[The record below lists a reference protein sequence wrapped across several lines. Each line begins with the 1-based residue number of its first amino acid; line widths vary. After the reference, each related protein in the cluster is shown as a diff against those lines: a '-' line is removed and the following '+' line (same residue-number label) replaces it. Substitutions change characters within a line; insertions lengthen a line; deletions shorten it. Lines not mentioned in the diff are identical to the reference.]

1 MDTKQQI
8 LDIRKVCGYDFI
20 KMASFYNDKPIE
32 ATFNGKKLDNYT
44 LAIHFI
50 NDEFLKA
57 EQSTYLVFENDELIY
72 AGYYST
78 SFEDR
83 WIKKQSGIYYC
94 WHSENI
100 DNYIKNSQSIDKFSI
115 WITLNPYAKTDDGKI
130 VNISKVIEDTIISNI
145 KPSRNKVGKTLKE
158 NQKNT
163 KSAKEILKSI

>member
-1 MDTKQQI
+1 
-8 LDIRKVCGYDFI
+8 
-20 KMASFYNDKPIE
+20 
-32 ATFNGKKLDNYT
+32 
-44 LAIHFI
+44 
-50 NDEFLKA
+50 
-57 EQSTYLVFENDELIY
+57 LVFENDELIY